1 MRTTKEI
8 MAEIGKVSS
17 AQVAAE
23 RKTVRCMERMKELR
37 EELAE
42 AEAKEKEK

>member
-1 MRTTKEI
+1 MRTIEEI
-8 MAEIGKVSS
+8 EAEIGKVSS

-23 RKTVRCMERMKELR
+23 RRVIRCIERMQELR

-42 AEAKEKEK
+42 AKERDE